1 MSDII
6 NESATQDRIS
16 VSTWVSVRRAVWL
29 LVHILLSHQGCGKTT
44 IPTSIYAAAAA
55 AVSLEYLLG
64 LPTAISYFHL
74 ILQHT
79 VRDHQHLYFTGE
91 KIRHREAPR

>member
-55 AVSLEYLLG
+55 AVSLEYLLERLEGQPRCAYSG
-64 LPTAISYFHL
+64 L
-74 ILQHT
+74 
-79 VRDHQHLYFTGE
+79 TGALSGE
-91 KIRHREAPR
+91 GCASTE